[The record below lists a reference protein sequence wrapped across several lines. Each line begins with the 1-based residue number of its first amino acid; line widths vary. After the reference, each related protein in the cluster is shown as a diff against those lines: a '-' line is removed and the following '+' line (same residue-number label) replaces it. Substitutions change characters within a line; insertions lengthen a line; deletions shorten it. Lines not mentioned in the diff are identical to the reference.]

1 MADHI
6 LIVDDDTA
14 VRHSMQEFLRLGK
27 FTVDTVDSAEKA
39 LEYLKNH
46 PVAIVITDILM
57 AGMDGLELTD
67 IIKRDHDTDVI
78 VITGYSGNYSYED
91 AIGKGASD
99 FIFKPVRYEELI
111 LRINRV
117 LRERSLARDRAEMLV
132 KLKEMAI
139 TDGLTRL
146 YNSRYFYTQIEMEI
160 DRRNRYR
167 HPLSLLLLDIDN
179 FKAYNDTFG
188 HLDGDK
194 VLMRLGEII
203 RTCLRTMDSAYRYGG
218 EEFTVILPETSIT
231 EAATV
236 ASRIQSRLSDE
247 TFVSMTGTPS
257 IITLSIGV
265 TEYHPGEDVSAF
277 IQRADTAMYQSKEAG
292 KNAITV
298 LPVMRTA

>member
-1 MADHI
+1 MTDHI

-14 VRHSMQEFLRLGK
+14 VRHSMQEFLRIKK

-39 LEYLKNH
+39 LEFLKNN
-46 PVAIVITDILM
+46 PVGIVITDILM

-117 LRERSLARDRAEMLV
+117 LRERNLARDRAEMLV
-132 KLKEMAI
+132 KLKKMAI
-139 TDGLTRL
+139 TDGLTQL
-146 YNSRYFYTQIEMEI
+146 YNSRYFYTQIDMEI
-160 DRRNRYR
+160 DRQKRYR

-194 VLMRLGEII
+194 VLMRLGKTIKN
-203 RTCLRTMDSAYRYGG
+203 CLRTMDSAYRYGG
-218 EEFTVILPETSIT
+218 EEFTVILPETSLNK
-231 EAATV
+231 AVTV
-236 ASRIQSRLSDE
+236 ASRIQNRLSEE
-247 TFVSMTGTPS
+247 TFVSMTGTQS
-257 IITLSIGV
+257 TITLSIGV
-265 TEYHPGEDVSAF
+265 TEYHPGEEVSAF
-277 IQRADTAMYQSKEAG
+277 IQRADKAMYRSKENG
-292 KNAITV
+292 KNTITV
-298 LPVMRTA
+298 LPETQTA

>member
-1 MADHI
+1 MTDHI

-14 VRHSMQEFLRLGK
+14 VRHSMQEFLRIKK

-39 LEYLKNH
+39 LEFLKNNT
-46 PVAIVITDILM
+46 VGIVITDILM

-117 LRERSLARDRAEMLV
+117 LRERNLARDRAEMLV
-132 KLKEMAI
+132 KLKKMAI
-139 TDGLTRL
+139 TDGLTQL
-146 YNSRYFYTQIEMEI
+146 YNSRYFYTQIDMEI
-160 DRRNRYR
+160 DRQKRYR

-194 VLMRLGEII
+194 VLMRLGKTIKN
-203 RTCLRTMDSAYRYGG
+203 CLRTMDSAYRYGG
-218 EEFTVILPETSIT
+218 EEFTVILPETSLNK
-231 EAATV
+231 AVTV
-236 ASRIQSRLSDE
+236 ASRIQNRLSEE
-247 TFVSMTGTPS
+247 TFVSMTGTQS
-257 IITLSIGV
+257 TITLSIGV
-265 TEYHPGEDVSAF
+265 TEYHPGEEVSAF
-277 IQRADTAMYQSKEAG
+277 IQRADKAMYRSKENG
-292 KNAITV
+292 KNTITV
-298 LPVMRTA
+298 LPETQTA

>member
-1 MADHI
+1 
-6 LIVDDDTA
+6 
-14 VRHSMQEFLRLGK
+14 MQEFLRMGK

-39 LEYLKNH
+39 LEFLKNN
-46 PVAIVITDILM
+46 PVGIVITDILM
-57 AGMDGLELTD
+57 TGMDGLELTD

-117 LRERSLARDRAEMLV
+117 LRERRLASDRAQMLV

-146 YNSRYFYTQIEMEI
+146 YNSRYFYTQIDMEI
-160 DRRNRYR
+160 DRQNRYL
-167 HPLSLLLLDIDN
+167 HPLSLLLLDIDD

-194 VLMRLGEII
+194 VLMRLGKII
-203 RTCLRTMDSAYRYGG
+203 KSCLRTMDSAYRYGG
-218 EEFTVILPETSIT
+218 EEFTVILPETSVN
-231 EAATV
+231 EAVTV

-247 TFVSMTGTPS
+247 NFVSMTGTQS
-257 IITLSIGV
+257 TITLSIGV
-265 TEYHPGEDVSAF
+265 TEYHPGEDVSVF
-277 IQRADTAMYQSKEAG
+277 IQRADKAMYQSKEKG
-292 KNAITV
+292 KNTITV
-298 LPVMRTA
+298 LTENQTV

>member
-1 MADHI
+1 
-6 LIVDDDTA
+6 
-14 VRHSMQEFLRLGK
+14 MQEFLRIKK

-39 LEYLKNH
+39 LEFLKNN
-46 PVAIVITDILM
+46 PVGIVITDILM

-117 LRERSLARDRAEMLV
+117 LRERNLARDRAEMLV
-132 KLKEMAI
+132 KLKKMAI
-139 TDGLTRL
+139 TDGLTQL
-146 YNSRYFYTQIEMEI
+146 YNSRYFYTQIDMEI
-160 DRRNRYR
+160 DRQKRYR

-194 VLMRLGEII
+194 VLMRLGKTIKN
-203 RTCLRTMDSAYRYGG
+203 CLRTMDSAYRYGG
-218 EEFTVILPETSIT
+218 EEFTVILPETSLNK
-231 EAATV
+231 AVTV
-236 ASRIQSRLSDE
+236 ASRIQNRLSEE
-247 TFVSMTGTPS
+247 TFVSMTGTQS
-257 IITLSIGV
+257 TITLSIGV
-265 TEYHPGEDVSAF
+265 TEYHPGEEVSAF
-277 IQRADTAMYQSKEAG
+277 IQRADKAMYRSKENG
-292 KNAITV
+292 KNTITV
-298 LPVMRTA
+298 LPETQTA